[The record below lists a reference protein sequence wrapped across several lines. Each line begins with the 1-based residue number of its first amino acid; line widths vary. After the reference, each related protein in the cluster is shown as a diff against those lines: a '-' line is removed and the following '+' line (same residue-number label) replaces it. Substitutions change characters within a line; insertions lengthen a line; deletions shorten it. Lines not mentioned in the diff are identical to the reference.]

1 MRLLI
6 LLASTSMLAACGGA
20 GPQSAGS
27 TAPGGGTGGGG
38 GGGSGQTGNPHT
50 FVDPSDVKTYSGIGS
65 SQHLEIGEGGGELYN
80 SNATTVRNSGVTI
93 SFDPRSAE
101 FTFSYVD
108 PLATVSTSATFQ
120 DPAHRTDFGGNIE
133 PQLGIENF
141 ATPGVRYLETD
152 TATGGAILPR
162 SPNSFNVN
170 PANELIFVL
179 DPDANTGSGQA
190 TTFFYQVPG
199 TETQYVSFAGFARN
213 TYTASRDDSGV
224 ISKTYKLDRGAFAFG
239 EVTPT
244 DDVPTI
250 GTGSFSGPM
259 IATMI
264 FNDDLDTTFKSSLF
278 QWIEGRATT
287 SVDFGANTFSLDLT
301 GTVFGPQFYDGGG
314 TTHTVANGST
324 FNASGSGTIDFVQYG
339 GFRGAFDSAS
349 FSAPGADVV
358 LDQRYLSGSSI
369 DGTFFGPAAEEV
381 GGGFRIVG
389 GVPDERVDIMGA
401 FTGRQP

>member
-6 LLASTSMLAACGGA
+6 LLASTTMLAACGGA
-20 GPQSAGS
+20 GPQTAGS
-27 TAPGGGTGGGG
+27 TAPPGGTGGGG
-38 GGGSGQTGNPHT
+38 GGTGNPHS
-50 FVDPSDVKTYSGIGS
+50 FVDPSEVRTYNGIGA
-65 SQHLEIGEGGGELYN
+65 SQHLEIADGGGELYN

-108 PLATVSTSATFQ
+108 PLATVSVTNTFQ
-120 DPAHRTDFGGNIE
+120 DPAQRTDFGGNIE
-133 PQLGIENF
+133 PQVGINEF
-141 ATPGVRYLETD
+141 TTPNVRYLESGSSTN
-152 TATGGAILPR
+152 GSILPR
-162 SPNSFNVN
+162 SPNPFGVN
-170 PANELIFVL
+170 AANEMNFVL
-179 DPDANTGSGQA
+179 DAEADAGSGVA
-190 TTFFYQVPG
+190 TSFFYQLPG

-213 TYTASRDDSGV
+213 SYTASRDDNGV
-224 ISKTYKLDRGAFAFG
+224 IIKSYKLDRGAFAFG
-239 EVTPT
+239 EITPR
-244 DDVPTI
+244 DDVPTT
-250 GTGSFSGPM
+250 GTGNFSGPM
-259 IATMI
+259 VATMI
-264 FNDDLDTTFKSSLF
+264 FNDDLDTVLKSSLF

-287 SVDFGANTFSLDLT
+287 SVDFGANTFNLDLT

-339 GFRGAFDSAS
+339 GFQGAFDSAS
-349 FSAPGADVV
+349 FSSPGADVV

-401 FTGRQP
+401 FTGQRP